1 MTTRYRYIPDVV
13 TRFDHS
19 GQEIE
24 TTTVFAIYDGDE
36 EIGYLLTEGVAQQVV
51 DLLNRA
57 DTAAAADV
65 AYGKAVAA

>member
-1 MTTRYRYIPDVV
+1 VTARYRFIPDTVTRY
-13 TRFDHS
+13 DHS
-19 GQEIE
+19 GMEIE
-24 TTTVFAIYDGDE
+24 TVTVFAVYDGDE

-57 DTAAAADV
+57 DAAAAAEV